1 MEPHKILLNNINLV
15 RGKVALLEFIENKDK
30 YTTEFNYIGSI
41 ANYYNLNLEDCLDN
55 LKESLKINT
64 LITIEDEID

>member
-30 YTTEFNYIGSI
+30 YTAEFNYIGSI
-41 ANYYNLNLEDCLDN
+41 ANYYNLNLEDCLD
-55 LKESLKINT
+55 LSLIH
-64 LITIEDEID
+64 I